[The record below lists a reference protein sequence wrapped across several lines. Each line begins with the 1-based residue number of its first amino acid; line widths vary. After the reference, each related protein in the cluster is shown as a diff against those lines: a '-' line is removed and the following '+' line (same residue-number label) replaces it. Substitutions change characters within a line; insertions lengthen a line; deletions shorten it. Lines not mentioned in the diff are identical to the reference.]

1 MIIHF
6 VAQDFDYNV
15 LSMDARRM
23 DVSEENHDPLS
34 GIINFHRYFDR
45 IDGRGER
52 EVLWLDS
59 EKVRKAFWDR
69 DEFIDALRESS
80 DDVYVQASDYYSA
93 KLMFLRQ
100 ADHEKFVARL
110 AERRGGFERRFDN
123 SLHGEVVD
131 FLKNQCG
138 ALHENDWVVTRAQ
151 APGGDDIYLVRD
163 ETVAGMLEIKFAFTK
178 QGDHSKPPPSLEEC
192 RQGVVPIAA

>member
-15 LSMDARRM
+15 LSMDAGRM
-23 DVSEENHDPLS
+23 DVMEENHDPLS
-34 GIINFHRYFDR
+34 GIINFHKYFDR
-45 IDGRGER
+45 IDGRGQR

-59 EKVRKAFWDR
+59 EKVKKAFWDR

-80 DDVYVQASDYYSA
+80 DDVYVQASDYYSCRM
-93 KLMFLRQ
+93 MFLKK
-100 ADHEKFVARL
+100 ADHEKFVERL
-110 AERRGGFERRFDN
+110 AERRGGFERRFHN
-123 SLHGEVVD
+123 SLHGEIVD
-131 FLKNQCG
+131 FLKHQCG
-138 ALHENDWVVTRAQ
+138 ALHENDWTATL
-151 APGGDDIYLVRD
+151 AGDDHIYLVRD

-192 RQGVVPIAA
+192 RQGVIPIAA